1 MSEFEAPA
9 ASGGVTWENLKGALL
24 VIEPHK
30 VEEKIATSFGEKEA
44 VRADVHV
51 IDGPQKGETHL
62 DTLIFPGV
70 LIGQTRSML
79 GKKVLGR
86 LGQGAG
92 KPGQKPPW
100 KLEEAT
106 AADQAA
112 AQAWLA
118 SRNSFA
124 APTAAGAPPF

>member
-1 MSEFEAPA
+1 MSEFEAPSA
-9 ASGGVTWENLKGALL
+9 TGGIQWADLKGALL

-30 VEEKIATSFGEKEA
+30 VEVDIPTTFGKKEA

-51 IDGPQKGETHL
+51 IDGPKAGESFG

-86 LGQGAG
+86 LGQGEGKAG
-92 KPGQKPPW
+92 QQPPW
-100 KLEEAT
+100 KLSEAT
-106 AADQAA
+106 PADQAT